1 MSRLE
6 DTYKEAAVPAL
17 REKFGYKN
25 IMQVPKL
32 EKIVLNMRFGDIKD
46 NTKAMESAVSELGLI
61 AGQKPIVLKARRS
74 VSNFKLRKGMDIGA
88 KVTLRKDRMFEFAD
102 KLINIAI
109 PRIRDFRGVSPS
121 AFDGR
126 GNYTLG
132 VKEHLMFPEIN
143 YDKIDTIRGLDIII
157 VTTANTDEEAYE
169 LLRQLGMPFVQ
180 A

>member
-6 DTYKEAAVPAL
+6 DTYKEAAVPVL

-46 NTKAMESAVSELGLI
+46 NTKAMESAVSELALI
-61 AGQKPIVLKARRS
+61 AGQKPIILKARKS

-109 PRIRDFRGVSPS
+109 PRIRDFRGVSAS

-157 VTTANTDEEAYE
+157 VTTANTDEEAFE